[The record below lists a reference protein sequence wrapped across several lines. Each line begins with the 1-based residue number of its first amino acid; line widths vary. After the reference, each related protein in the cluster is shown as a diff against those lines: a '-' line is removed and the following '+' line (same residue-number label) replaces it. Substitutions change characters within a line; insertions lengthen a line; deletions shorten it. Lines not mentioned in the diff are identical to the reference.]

1 MTSTVSTIV
10 APEGS
15 LEVLSQQE
23 VERLRDTS
31 TKGLHDL
38 LRRCALAVL
47 NAGTPTD
54 DSRQVLETYHDFDI
68 QVIQEDR
75 GLMLKLDNAPAGA
88 FVDGRMIRGISGTCI
103 SQPTSYTL
111 TS

>member
-38 LRRCALAVL
+38 LRRCAL
-47 NAGTPTD
+47 NW
-54 DSRQVLETYHDFDI
+54 SRQ
-68 QVIQEDR
+68 
-75 GLMLKLDNAPAGA
+75 
-88 FVDGRMIRGISGTCI
+88 
-103 SQPTSYTL
+103 
-111 TS
+111 